1 MNLEPFFGGLPQP
14 TLATPPTT
22 RWFGDGL
29 EIPPD
34 AIARQDLD
42 DLHLLYQALVDCYE
56 RWLDG
61 RPDPDWADLARR
73 IRHFDESP
81 LREALERLG
90 LGTLADPDAPLV
102 LRRALHDL
110 RGGAFFAL
118 RMYGT
123 LLADETPTEDLV
135 QPAVL
140 LARDQAKLVRSLV
153 PQIDPVG
160 HRKDREEKAHGMK
173 ELVDKWEGFEFP
185 GGDGGGD
192 SRRRR
197 PVMVEVGTLWRGTL
211 AARCLEAAALDRVL
225 YNMINNAARFTA
237 DGRVRLQVEL
247 VASSTVRIAVANAV
261 AEEQGAWIEKETDG
275 DASRLFL
282 GGATRGG
289 EGVGLQAAAAIV
301 ARAWGQVM
309 PGEAVETGAV
319 GARVR
324 GGAFTAWIVWPA
336 LLGATPAE
344 AG

>member
-1 MNLEPFFGGLPQP
+1 MSLEPFFRGLPDP
-14 TLATPPTT
+14 TLATPPTA

-29 EIPPD
+29 EIPPG
-34 AIARQDLD
+34 AMNRQDLD
-42 DLHLLYQALVDCYE
+42 DLRMLYGALVGCYE
-56 RWLDG
+56 RWLEG
-61 RPDPDWADLARR
+61 RPSPDWADLARR
-73 IRHFDESP
+73 IRGFDESP

-90 LGTLADPDAPLV
+90 LASLADPEASPV

-123 LLADETPTEDLV
+123 LLADETPGEDLV

-153 PQIDPVG
+153 PEIDPAG
-160 HRKDREEKAHGMK
+160 HRKDREEKAHGMN
-173 ELVDKWEGFEFP
+173 ELVDKWDGFEFP
-185 GGDGGGD
+185 AGGADHPPG
-192 SRRRR
+192 SMQ
-197 PVMVEVGTLWRGTL
+197 PATVEVVTEWRGTL

-225 YNMINNAARFTA
+225 YNMINNAARFTT
-237 DGRVRLQVEL
+237 DGRVRMRVEL
-247 VASSTVRIAVANAV
+247 VTPSTVRIAVANAIR
-261 AEEQGAWIEKETDG
+261 ADQGAWIAEETEG

-289 EGVGLQAAAAIV
+289 QGVGLQAAAAIV

-319 GARVR
+319 GARVLED
-324 GGAFTAWIVWPA
+324 AFTAWIVWPA
-336 LLGATPAE
+336 LLGAAGTE